1 MPTTCLPAYS
11 TRHLADCLTAGL
23 RVELDLTPK
32 PGLVDRR
39 DSGSHPDLT
48 HGIMD
53 RSITLLDGYL
63 TEYAAALEAG
73 AGAAGLRR
81 LGMAAEARMSAH
93 FGTNTHRGA
102 IFLGGV
108 LLAGLH
114 RAASRDDMAVSH
126 AIGGFALE
134 LFADRVPTDTT
145 GARVRARYGVGGIV
159 AEALDGLPCVFR
171 TGLPALREARQ
182 RLWPRD
188 RALYLLMARLMR
200 TVEDTT
206 ALRRCGPAGLAR
218 LRRDGARLEERL
230 LAGLDP
236 VPFLVEA
243 NDDYRRQRLT
253 MGGVADLI
261 GTCAAWASFTGLW
274 GAEPRHAGA
283 KAEPAPRRRLPGA
296 GSRPGDQFPLVC
308 RMPDSLVTGASAK
321 SLAANKG
328 REPGV
333 QP

>member
-1 MPTTCLPAYS
+1 MPTACLPASS

-39 DSGSHPDLT
+39 DSGSHPD
-48 HGIMD
+48 
-53 RSITLLDGYL
+53 
-63 TEYAAALEAG
+63 AC
-73 AGAAGLRR
+73 AAGLRQ
-81 LGMAAEARMSAH
+81 LGMAAEARMSAQ

-102 IFLGGV
+102 IFLGG
-108 LLAGLH
+108 LLLTGLH
-114 RAASRDDMAVSH
+114 RASSRDALTVSQ
-126 AIGGFALE
+126 AIGAFALE
-134 LFADRVPTDTT
+134 LFADRLPTDTT
-145 GARVRARYGVGGIV
+145 GARVRARYGVGGII

-182 RLWPRD
+182 RRWPRD
-188 RALYLLMARLMR
+188 RVLYLLMARLMR

-218 LRRDGARLEERL
+218 LRRDGARLEELL

-243 NDDYRRQRLT
+243 NDSYRRQRLT

-274 GAEPRHAGA
+274 GAEPRQSISAY
-283 KAEPAPRRRLPGA
+283 LPVG
-296 GSRPGDQFPLVC
+296 
-308 RMPDSLVTGASAK
+308 
-321 SLAANKG
+321 
-328 REPGV
+328 
-333 QP
+333 